1 MSSSP
6 ESDDRP
12 GFNVPRT
19 LVQGLGFLLG
29 IWLAVE
35 LLQPLGARDKHP
47 VADLPDVAA
56 PPTRSSR

>member
-1 MSSSP
+1 MSSSH

-29 IWLAVE
+29 IWLALE
-35 LLQPLGARDKHP
+35 LLQPIGAREKRP
-47 VADLPDVAA
+47 VAELPDVAA
-56 PPTRSSR
+56 APTAKD